1 MYYCHFKFYLQKH
14 SWFISKIS
22 KIPSVFF
29 IFITP
34 AVRLTLMQ
42 RESSCLEQYLYGCL
56 GSRATNS
63 TGFPWPWHGNACLQ
77 SPPSFTAETRL
88 KQCLESYGK
97 PQSSSPYNGR
107 LSLES
112 LQCSSAFPHFDSGGG
127 EIPNV
132 PGNIMDAP
140 PP

>member
-1 MYYCHFKFYLQKH
+1 
-14 SWFISKIS
+14 
-22 KIPSVFF
+22 
-29 IFITP
+29 
-34 AVRLTLMQ
+34 MQ

-107 LSLES
+107 LFTGVFA
-112 LQCSSAFPHFDSGGG
+112 SAAQPSHILIVVVGK
-127 EIPNV
+127 IPSV